1 MRIKYIYNEK
11 DLRVTTFT
19 QFIEQNYPQFLTQE
33 DPQLYLIAGGDGAML
48 HAINKTLKNGIPYL
62 GKGMGT
68 LNFLMNDFS
77 DDKEIIDSLINDTLK
92 FDILNSY
99 GIKASVNGIEIGEAV
114 NDVVIGEMIT
124 DYFKFNISTKFGEL
138 TNFEV
143 KGSGLCISTSIGSTA
158 LNFNNGGRII
168 PLDSKLLSI
177 TGIACN
183 RYLNDL
189 VKIQE
194 IIIKSNGPTIYL
206 DNVKSFTLTEGDLL
220 TLSKGSTFKLAFLNK
235 KEFLKKRIEFSHRF
249 RK

>member
-1 MRIKYIYNEK
+1 MRIKYLYNEK

-19 QFIEQNYPQFLTQE
+19 HFIQQNYPTFLTQQ

-48 HAINKTLKNGIPYL
+48 HAINKTLKNGIPYI

-68 LNFLMNDFS
+68 LNFLMNEFI
-77 DDKEIIDSLINDTLK
+77 DDKKIIDGLINDTIK
-92 FDILNSY
+92 YDVLNTY
-99 GIKASVNGIEIGEAV
+99 GINASLNGVEIGEAV
-114 NDVVIGEMIT
+114 NDIVIGEMIT
-124 DYFKFNISTKFGEL
+124 DYFKFNISTKQEDL

-158 LNFNNGGRII
+158 LNFNNGGRIV

-183 RYLNDL
+183 RYLNDIL
-189 VKIQE
+189 SIQD
-194 IIIKSNGPTIYL
+194 ILITSNGPTIYL
-206 DNVKSFTLTEGDLL
+206 DNVKTVTMKEGDVLK
-220 TLSKGSTFKLAFLNK
+220 LSKGSTFKLAFLNK